1 MPAGL
6 SNTIKS
12 LVIQQWL
19 QGRPRND
26 IAAENGV
33 SSGAVTNIVNQWRH
47 SLGFAGADELREL
60 AVTMKKVGITS
71 AQCALGFRIAT
82 VMLRIGVK
90 DDSFES
96 FVLDVYNRCK
106 DIGLS
111 PENISS
117 YLVDLLEFSKTVL
130 PFSKIAD
137 YVKEKTNEKGKLEE
151 EIEKLKEQ
159 IETLQLQKS
168 DSESLHDIALE
179 NERMTSSVLKWY
191 SDLREELRKY
201 GIPIHDISKF
211 AKLVNNIRQYDYDA
225 RKVID
230 KFSDLDGLRL
240 HHQFLQEA
248 IASLENKNRALDQ
261 QRSTLELFVNM
272 HNQILS
278 NYQHLET
285 MGFGLKQ
292 LQFLWSTVNEIALE
306 NNIPVKGAVTKFLS
320 DVERQYDNKLGF
332 ESKIESLRYEVNKL
346 NQEQAMLRAGLILLP
361 LVGPKLVKL
370 TQSGVSEQ
378 DIVNIAA
385 VFEKY
390 VAGIDRQSFVS
401 ELEVYGGLKSAIQK
415 LSKQSDRMRMEV
427 GLLQTQ
433 NRDLKTDNQRI
444 LSSLINSRNAFDFMH
459 GLVNSLR
466 NEILGLVAISG
477 YIACSI
483 KLQFEYFEKLKS
495 NNGDEF
501 ASLSRAYKGGDS
513 VSIQEIKKEL
523 IKAIEVMQSKL
534 EVNDRLTDVLSNARL
549 ALMDK
554 ANN

>member
-1 MPAGL
+1 
-6 SNTIKS
+6 
-12 LVIQQWL
+12 
-19 QGRPRND
+19 
-26 IAAENGV
+26 
-33 SSGAVTNIVNQWRH
+33 
-47 SLGFAGADELREL
+47 
-60 AVTMKKVGITS
+60 
-71 AQCALGFRIAT
+71 
-82 VMLRIGVK
+82 
-90 DDSFES
+90 
-96 FVLDVYNRCK
+96 
-106 DIGLS
+106 
-111 PENISS
+111 
-117 YLVDLLEFSKTVL
+117 
-130 PFSKIAD
+130 
-137 YVKEKTNEKGKLEE
+137 
-151 EIEKLKEQ
+151 
-159 IETLQLQKS
+159 
-168 DSESLHDIALE
+168 
-179 NERMTSSVLKWY
+179 
-191 SDLREELRKY
+191 
-201 GIPIHDISKF
+201 
-211 AKLVNNIRQYDYDA
+211 
-225 RKVID
+225 
-230 KFSDLDGLRL
+230 
-240 HHQFLQEA
+240 
-248 IASLENKNRALDQ
+248 
-261 QRSTLELFVNM
+261 
-272 HNQILS
+272 
-278 NYQHLET
+278 
-285 MGFGLKQ
+285 
-292 LQFLWSTVNEIALE
+292 
-306 NNIPVKGAVTKFLS
+306 
-320 DVERQYDNKLGF
+320 
-332 ESKIESLRYEVNKL
+332 
-346 NQEQAMLRAGLILLP
+346 MLRAGLILLP

-415 LSKQSDRMRMEV
+415 LSKQSDTMRMEV

-466 NEILGLVAISG
+466 NEILGLVSISG

-534 EVNDRLTDVLSNARL
+534 QVNDRLTDVLSNARL